1 MPIRSAVIVSKDDV
15 SVSMAKAEHLFNF
28 SAQVFKALSD
38 KTVSYS
44 FEGTDAIGSSVDRP
58 SEDLIQFLNSR
69 DAKSLLSSSWFSVAA
84 SNSSRETD
92 KSTSFLSVTSSTFL
106 SRS

>member
-1 MPIRSAVIVSKDDV
+1 MPIRSAVMVSKDDV

-44 FEGTDAIGSSVDRP
+44 LEGSDDMGASVEWP
-58 SEDLIQFLNSR
+58 SEDFIQFLNSR
-69 DAKSLLSSSWFSVAA
+69 DAKSLLSSFWFSVAA

>member
-1 MPIRSAVIVSKDDV
+1 MVSKDDV
-15 SVSMAKAEHLFNF
+15 SVSIAKAEHLFNF
-28 SAQVFKALSD
+28 SAQVFKALPD

-44 FEGTDAIGSSVDRP
+44 LEGADDIGASVERP
-58 SEDLIQFLNSR
+58 SADFIQFLNSR

-106 SRS
+106 SRF